1 MCASLPYFLRAR
13 SLSSSFYTDIT
24 GNKDFMDSVPIT
36 TAAGKMESTIIWP
49 DVVGSAIGVIL
60 ILASVDVSISLVS
73 VFCFSPVFTV
83 VVVDVVVVVG
93 ALQYKGEISVNINF
107 RYVSRAI

>member
-1 MCASLPYFLRAR
+1 
-13 SLSSSFYTDIT
+13 
-24 GNKDFMDSVPIT
+24 MDSVPIT
-36 TAAGKMESTIIWP
+36 TATGKMESTIIWP

-73 VFCFSPVFTV
+73 FFCFADVVTV

-93 ALQYKGEISVNINF
+93 ALQYKGEISVNIIF
-107 RYVSRAI
+107 RYVSYLDTILMNRVIRMH

>member
-1 MCASLPYFLRAR
+1 M
-13 SLSSSFYTDIT
+13 
-24 GNKDFMDSVPIT
+24 
-36 TAAGKMESTIIWP
+36 
-49 DVVGSAIGVIL
+49 GSAIGVIL

-73 VFCFSPVFTV
+73 FFCFAAVVTV

-107 RYVSRAI
+107 RYVSRVLKLITFVFF

>member
-1 MCASLPYFLRAR
+1 
-13 SLSSSFYTDIT
+13 
-24 GNKDFMDSVPIT
+24 MDSVPIT

-60 ILASVDVSISLVS
+60 ILAIVDVSILLVAF
-73 VFCFSPVFTV
+73 FCLAAVVTG

-107 RYVSRAI
+107 RYVSIFRYNIYEQGYTNALIYLT

>member
-1 MCASLPYFLRAR
+1 
-13 SLSSSFYTDIT
+13 
-24 GNKDFMDSVPIT
+24 MDTVPIT
-36 TAAGKMESTIIWP
+36 TATGKMESTINWP

-73 VFCFSPVFTV
+73 FFCFAAVVTV

-107 RYVSRAI
+107 RYVSRVLKLITFVFF

>member
-1 MCASLPYFLRAR
+1 M
-13 SLSSSFYTDIT
+13 
-24 GNKDFMDSVPIT
+24 
-36 TAAGKMESTIIWP
+36 
-49 DVVGSAIGVIL
+49 GSAIGVIL

-73 VFCFSPVFTV
+73 FFCFAAVVTV

-107 RYVSRAI
+107 RYVSMFIYNIYEQGCTKALINLIKDIN

>member
-1 MCASLPYFLRAR
+1 
-13 SLSSSFYTDIT
+13 
-24 GNKDFMDSVPIT
+24 MDSVPIT

-73 VFCFSPVFTV
+73 FFCFAAVVTV
-83 VVVDVVVVVG
+83 VFVDVVVVVG

-107 RYVSRAI
+107 RYVSIFRYNIYEQGYTNALIYLN